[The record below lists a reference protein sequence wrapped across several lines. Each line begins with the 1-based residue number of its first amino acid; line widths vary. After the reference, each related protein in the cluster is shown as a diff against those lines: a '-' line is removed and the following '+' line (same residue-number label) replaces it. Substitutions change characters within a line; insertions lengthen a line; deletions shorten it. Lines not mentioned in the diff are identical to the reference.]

1 MSTLFEIAGFLTA
14 AVVVA
19 LAALFI
25 FGWMSVAAFKRSG
38 RVGWPRLTLASLK
51 FFYSPLAAIQ
61 DRLGAPAVVDGLLV
75 SAVNQVMAAR
85 FKDAGPRRMVF
96 VPQCLR
102 APGCRAR
109 LDSRLGYICDRCGA
123 CPIAPIS
130 EGAEAKGYSVFIVPG
145 DSFVKR
151 IVRNERPDAV
161 IGVACHEELSMA
173 MLAGMR
179 MRVICAGVMLKKSG
193 CFNTDVDVEK
203 VLKMM
208 DGEECSNS
216 SDK

>member
-1 MSTLFEIAGFLTA
+1 MDIVFEIAGFLTA

-19 LAALFI
+19 LAALFV
-25 FGWMSVAAFKRSG
+25 FGWASVAAYKRSG
-38 RVGWPRLTLASLK
+38 RVMCPRWTLASMK
-51 FFYSPLAAIQ
+51 FFYSPLGAIY
-61 DRLGAPAVVDGLLV
+61 DRLGAPTVVDELLV

-85 FKDAGPRRMVF
+85 FKDAGPRRMIF
-96 VPQCLR
+96 LPQCLR
-102 APGCRAR
+102 APKCRAR
-109 LDSRLGYICDRCGA
+109 LDSRFGYICDRCGA

-130 EGAEAKGYSVFIVPG
+130 KAADERGYSVFIVPG

-151 IVRNERPDAV
+151 IVRNEHPDAV

-203 VLKMM
+203 VINMM
-208 DGEECSNS
+208 DGAECSNS

>member
-1 MSTLFEIAGFLTA
+1 MTIVFQIAGFLTA
-14 AVVVA
+14 AVAVLLVV
-19 LAALFI
+19 LFV
-25 FGWMSVAAFKRSG
+25 FGLVSVTQFKRSG
-38 RVGWPRLTLASLK
+38 RVMTPKLTLASMK
-51 FFYSPLAAIQ
+51 FFYSPLGAIQ
-61 DRLGAPAVVDGLLV
+61 ERLGAPTIVDELLV
-75 SAVNQVMAAR
+75 AAVNQVMASR
-85 FKDAGPRRMVF
+85 FKGAGPRRMIF
-96 VPQCLR
+96 LPQCLR

-130 EGAEAKGYSVFIVPG
+130 KGADEKGYSVFIVPG

-151 IVRNERPDAV
+151 IVRNEHPDAV

-203 VLKMM
+203 VLNLM

-216 SDK
+216 SAK